1 MNSKVDLPAGL
12 SLPLNLGLNDGTYC
26 PQASLDAMQRFSSR
40 TSLRN
45 YTDANNDR
53 LRATIAERDGVSP
66 EHVFLRNGSGP
77 ILKQVVP
84 HIIKEAIKASPRRV
98 ARHLLAKNGYPI
110 ITPRLTYSKV
120 PRKASELGLTVH
132 MLPLRPEDGF
142 KLDVGLL
149 DARLAK
155 QEGFVY
161 ITSPNNPTGNVLI
174 TRAQLEPLLQRYPT
188 STFWIDEAYVQYIDE
203 AEHEYISP
211 LVARYPNL
219 LVSRTFSFA
228 YGLAGIRVGYLLARP
243 ALVKELDKQL
253 TDYRIG
259 MLQEAMVVAGLNDKE
274 HLPFVRAE
282 CAREARLLI
291 DGMNALAG
299 IEAFPTQVNFV
310 FARFTDGRTGAWL
323 KGRMA
328 EHGVLIKAFE
338 PYAGENYD
346 EYFRVT
352 LGVGVENQYFLD
364 VLRAVLARG

>member
-1 MNSKVDLPAGL
+1 MNSKVDLPLGV

-26 PQASLDAMQRFSSR
+26 PQASLDAMMRFNHR

-45 YTDANNDR
+45 YTDANNDS
-53 LRATIAERDGVSP
+53 LRAAIADRDGVTP

-84 HIIKEAIKASPRRV
+84 HVIRAAIKASPRRV
-98 ARHLLAKNGYPI
+98 ARHVVSKNGYPI

-120 PRKASELGLTVH
+120 PRKAMELGLTVH

-174 TRAQLEPLLQRYPT
+174 TRAQLEPLLQRYPS
-188 STFWIDEAYVQYIDE
+188 STFWIDEAYVQYVDE
-203 AEHEYISP
+203 ADHEYISP

-228 YGLAGIRVGYLLARP
+228 YGLAGIRVGYLLGRP
-243 ALVKELDKQL
+243 ALVAELDNQI

-259 MLQEAMVVAGLNDKE
+259 MLQQAMVIAGLNDAE

-282 CAREARLLI
+282 CARESKVLI
-291 DGMNALAG
+291 DGMNALPG

-323 KGRMA
+323 KARMA
-328 EHGVLIKAFE
+328 ERGVLIKAFE
-338 PYAGENYD
+338 AFGPENYD

-352 LGVGVENQYFLD
+352 LGVGAENEYFLG
-364 VLRAVLARG
+364 VLREVIAAG

>member
-1 MNSKVDLPAGL
+1 MNAKVELPAGV

-26 PQASLDAMQRFSSR
+26 PQASLDAMLRFNHR

-53 LRATIAERDGVSP
+53 LRGAIASADGV
-66 EHVFLRNGSGP
+66 HADNVFLQNGSGP

-84 HIIKEAIKASPRRV
+84 HVIRSTIKASPKRI

-132 MLPLRPEDGF
+132 MLPLAPEDGF
-142 KLDVGLL
+142 RLNVDLL
-149 DARLAK
+149 DQRLQK

-174 TRAQLEPLLQRYPT
+174 TRKQLEPLLQRYPT
-188 STFWIDEAYVQYIDE
+188 STFWIDEAYVQYVDE

-211 LVARYPNL
+211 LVGRYPNL

-228 YGLAGIRVGYLLARP
+228 YGLAGLRVGYLLGSTQ
-243 ALVKELDKQL
+243 LVKDLNGQL
-253 TDYRIG
+253 TDYRVG
-259 MLQEAMVVAGLNDKE
+259 MLQEAMVIAGLHDKE
-274 HLPFVRAE
+274 HLPFVRAT
-282 CAREARLLI
+282 CAKERKVLL
-291 DGMNALAG
+291 DGMSAMKG
-299 IEAFPTQVNFV
+299 VEAFPSQVNFI

-323 KGRMA
+323 KARMA
-328 EHGVLIKAFE
+328 ERGIQIKCFD
-338 PYAGENYD
+338 PFAGERYD

-352 LGVGVENQYFLD
+352 LGVEAENTYFIDVMRD
-364 VLRAVLARG
+364 VLAKG